1 MNDRIHAWLDG
12 ELALEALS
20 PEERAEARRVEA
32 ALDRATASMETRS
45 PGLATKVMDSLP
57 SGPPRRRASI
67 VSRLVGALGR
77 PPLLRPA
84 ALAALSLLVGFGLGL
99 WSATVTDG
107 DSGAEASAVRAQPD
121 VTTPATV
128 YVRFDVTV
136 PDAEAVELAGS
147 FSDWEPRYALTPSG
161 EGRWT
166 VTVPLAPGVHDYL
179 FVVDGSRQVLDPAAP
194 RIADGFGSYNNRIAL
209 LASST

>member
-12 ELALEALS
+12 ELTFEALS

-32 ALDRATASMETRS
+32 ALERAVAAADTRS
-45 PGLATKVMDSLP
+45 PGLAANVMDSLP
-57 SGPPRRRASI
+57 AGPPRRRSSL
-67 VSRLVGALGR
+67 VSRLMGTVRR
-77 PPLLRPA
+77 PTLLRPA
-84 ALAALSLLVGFGLGL
+84 AIAAFSLLVGFGLGL
-99 WSATVTDG
+99 WSATGTGG
-107 DSGAEASAVRAQPD
+107 DPADEATAVAAEPGVAA
-121 VTTPATV
+121 PATV
-128 YVRFDVTV
+128 YVRFDVMV

-161 EGRWT
+161 EDHWT

-194 RIADGFGSYNNRIAL
+194 QIADGFGSYNNRIAL
-209 LASST
+209 LASSI